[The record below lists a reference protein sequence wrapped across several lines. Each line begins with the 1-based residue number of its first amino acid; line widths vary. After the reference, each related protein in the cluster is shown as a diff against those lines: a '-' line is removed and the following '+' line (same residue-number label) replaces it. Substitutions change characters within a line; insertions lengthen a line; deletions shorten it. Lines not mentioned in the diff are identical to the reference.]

1 MHENYLKLSLR
12 FIVYSFELGAY
23 FNNTKNLLALLCSE
37 PQGFGIFLSH
47 NTENLLNHFCSKPLG
62 VGFVK
67 FKSGEEADRAKQHF
81 HYPSDG
87 ERKVKLVFAKE
98 IHPSFDDES
107 LSDLEADVS
116 DYLFIYLI
124 IFLMC

>member
-1 MHENYLKLSLR
+1 MKLSLW

-23 FNNTKNLLALLCSE
+23 CFNNTENCSE

-124 IFLMC
+124 IFIIC